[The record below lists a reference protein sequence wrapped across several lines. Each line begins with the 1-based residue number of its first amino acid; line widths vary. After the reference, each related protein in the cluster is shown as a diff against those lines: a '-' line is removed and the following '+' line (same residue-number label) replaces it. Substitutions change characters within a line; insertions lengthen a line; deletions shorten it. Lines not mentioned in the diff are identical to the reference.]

1 MQNKNEIAVNEGTAL
16 RELSLDEAE
25 AVNGGSLPIQILTGV
40 ITGGATVGVV
50 AGVKKLGGLLGNG
63 GGKHAPPK
71 SSGKGGGKHVRPSGN
86 SKSSIFGWGD
96 GFDAFV

>member
-1 MQNKNEIAVNEGTAL
+1 MQNSNEMAVNQGTAL

-25 AVNGGSLPIQILTGV
+25 AVVGGSLPVQILTQGGIGLGLMGV
-40 ITGGATVGVV
+40 A
-50 AGVKKLGGLLGNG
+50 AGLRQLGKLRGNG

-71 SSGKGGGKHVRPSGN
+71 SSGKGGGKHVRPSDN
-86 SKSSIFGWGD
+86 SKSSIFGWGT